1 MLALHRQMNP
11 VPHYLG
17 HSVVREAA
25 VGFLDVL
32 DGHALGHTRQDERHG
47 EPGSAN
53 GELAA
58 QKFRIGDDPAE
69 VLERLERTLLHGL
82 IHLPRPYPISPA
94 SMDIDPPSTPSTGK
108 AWISIRHPR
117 LPPGRSPLLPAAA
130 PR

>member
-53 GELAA
+53 CQLAA
-58 QKFRIGDDPAE
+58 QQFRIGDDPAE
-69 VLERLERTLLHGL
+69 VLVWPKGTLLHVLVRLSLL
-82 IHLPRPYPISPA
+82 ITPRPFAATRSSPR
-94 SMDIDPPSTPSTGK
+94 
-108 AWISIRHPR
+108 AWISIRHLH
-117 LPPGRSPLLPAAA
+117 LPPERWRLLPPAA
-130 PR
+130 RQ

>member
-53 GELAA
+53 GKLAA
-58 QKFRIGDDPAE
+58 QQFRIGDDPAE
-69 VLERLERTLLHGL
+69 VLVWPKRTLLHVL
-82 IHLPRPYPISPA
+82 IHPSLLITPCSFAATQSSPR
-94 SMDIDPPSTPSTGK
+94 

-117 LPPGRSPLLPAAA
+117 LPQIGRAH
-130 PR
+130 